1 MYGRS
6 SLDFALEHLRAG
18 RDLVLLG
25 NDFEFSISE
34 DSERE
39 MKMVAE
45 HHNCW
50 VLTPHGYAHE
60 FLRGPVGLVGTA
72 GTAIQH
78 VGCMLHGHGIGVSR
92 IYAVGRRDMSQCIAG
107 VETIRAFR
115 TLAEHR
121 DTEVIVVLLKAAKA
135 AQLKKLRREAGAT
148 RKPVVAYVLDN
159 KHAPSP
165 NNRPN
170 FRWAKSLEDVV
181 VRVVR
186 ITRRAPVR
194 SRVQWIPPRVDSF
207 QSGSRERFCI
217 RGFFSGGSCCD
228 ETVRTLRMM
237 GLRVRTN
244 SDVGIRNLA
253 ELTDGPGHV
262 CIDLGGGL
270 LTRGR
275 FHQPMVNLSVK
286 SSCILN
292 AAKQA
297 RPVVVLMDVFLGHG
311 SHSDPARYIAPA
323 VATAR
328 VLAAKQN
335 QKIVFIATV
344 IGMDRDPQRVHS
356 QEIALQRAGVILA
369 PNVTRAAHFAG
380 CIVANKT

>member
-1 MYGRS
+1 MI
-6 SLDFALEHLRAG
+6 A
-18 RDLVLLG
+18 
-25 NDFEFSISE
+25 
-34 DSERE
+34 ER
-39 MKMVAE
+39 
-45 HHNCW
+45 HNCW
-50 VLTPHGYAHE
+50 VLTPHGYAHA

-78 VGCMLHGHGIGVSR
+78 VGCMLHAHGIGVSR

-107 VETIRAFR
+107 AETIRAFR
-115 TLAEHR
+115 TLVEHR
-121 DTEVIVVLLKAAKA
+121 DTEIVVVLLKAAKA
-135 AQLKKLRREAGAT
+135 AQLKKLRREAST
-148 RKPVVAYVLDN
+148 TSKPVVAYVLDN
-159 KHAPSP
+159 KHAPP
-165 NNRPN
+165 VNERPN
-170 FRWAKSLEDVV
+170 FAWAQSLEDVV
-181 VRVVR
+181 FRVVR
-186 ITRRAPVR
+186 ITRGAPLESPVPW
-194 SRVQWIPPRVDSF
+194 VPPSTDSF
-207 QSGSRERFCI
+207 QYGSPERFCI

-244 SDVGIRNLA
+244 SNVGITRLA

-286 SSCILN
+286 SRCILN
-292 AAKQA
+292 AAKEA

-311 SHSDPARYIAPA
+311 SHPDPAKHLAPA

-328 VLAAKQN
+328 VVAAKQD
-335 QKIVFIATV
+335 QKIIFIATV
-344 IGMDRDPQRVHS
+344 IGMDRDPQRVHA
-356 QEIALQRAGVILA
+356 QEMALQRAGVILA

-380 CIVANKT
+380 RIVTNKT